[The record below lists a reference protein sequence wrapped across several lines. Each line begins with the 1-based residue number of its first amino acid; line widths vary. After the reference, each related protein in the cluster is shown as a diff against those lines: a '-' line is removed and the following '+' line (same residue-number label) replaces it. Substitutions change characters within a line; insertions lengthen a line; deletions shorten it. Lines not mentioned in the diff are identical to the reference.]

1 MNLRK
6 LAAAAVLAIG
16 GTMLAATPAHAANI
30 ASNPGFEDGLTG
42 WTCTASSGATA
53 VSSPVH
59 GGSKALQATPQ
70 GSDTG
75 RCQQTVPVKPSSSY
89 SLSGWVRGAYVFLG
103 VSGTGITE
111 QSTWT
116 SSPSAYAQL
125 TRTFTT
131 GASTNSVTIYV
142 NSWYGQGAY
151 QADDLVLDGPP
162 GAGAPAVP
170 TNVTGSSTPSTAT
183 LKWAASEGAT
193 SYNVYRDGTKVG
205 SATTTTYTD
214 VGAPAGSHVY
224 QVTAVNAVGESARS
238 ESVTLVVGND
248 TPQVPA
254 TPTGLTG
261 TGGTTTA
268 TLRWTASSGATS
280 YNVYRDGVK
289 VGSATTATYTENP
302 SAGTYNYQVSA
313 VNSVGES
320 ARTSAVSV
328 TVGNDTPPPPGTP
341 TGVTA
346 TVSGTT
352 VTLKWN
358 GASGNPTG
366 YNVYRGTSKV
376 GSTTTTTFSEV
387 LAGGT
392 YAYQVSAVNPTGESA
407 KSAPVTV
414 TVGPGDP
421 PSNRVLVGYLHASF
435 ANGSGYVRM
444 ADVPKEWDF
453 INLSFGEPTTVTSGD
468 IRFVRCPVAE
478 CPSVEPDADFIAAIK
493 AKQAQGKKVLISI
506 GGQNGQVQLTTT
518 AARDKF
524 VESVGAIIDK
534 YGLDGLDVDFE
545 GHSLYLNAGDTNLSA
560 PTTPVIVNLISA
572 LKTLKAKYGSKFVL
586 TMAPETFFVQLG
598 YQFYGPGANGSAD
611 QRAGS
616 YLPVIHAMR
625 NDLTLLHVQDY
636 NSGPITGL
644 DNQYHTMGN
653 ADFHVAMTDML
664 LAGFPIAGNVNN
676 VFPALRPEQVA
687 IGLPAAQYAG
697 NGYTSVAEVQKA
709 FDCLAKGTNCGT
721 YKPRGVYRGLRG
733 LMTWSI
739 NWDKYNNFEFSR
751 NHRAYLDALN

>member
-6 LAAAAVLAIG
+6 LAAVAVLALG

-30 ASNPGFEDGLTG
+30 ATNPGFEDGLTG

-59 GGSKALQATPQ
+59 GGSKALQATPV
-70 GSDTG
+70 GNDTA
-75 RCQQTVPVKPSSSY
+75 RCQQTVSVKPSSSY
-89 SLSGWVRGAYVFLG
+89 SLSGWVRGGYVFLG
-103 VSGTGITE
+103 VTGTGTTD

-116 SSPSAYAQL
+116 SSPSAYSQL

-131 GASTNSVTIYV
+131 GASTTSVTIYV

-151 QADDLVLDGPP
+151 QADDIVLDGEAGQGQPP
-162 GAGAPAVP
+162 AAPA
-170 TNVTGSSTPSTAT
+170 NLTGTSIPSSAT
-183 LKWAASEGAT
+183 LNWTASAGAT
-193 SYNVYRDGTKVG
+193 SYNVYRDGAKVG
-205 SATTTTYTD
+205 STSGITYTD
-214 VGAPAGSHVY
+214 VGPVAGTHVY
-224 QVTAVNAVGESARS
+224 QVTAVNAAGESAKS
-238 ESVTLVVGND
+238 NSVTLVLGND
-248 TPQVPA
+248 GPQVPA

-261 TGGTTTA
+261 TGSSNSA
-268 TLRWTASSGATS
+268 TLNWTASAGATS
-280 YNVYRDGVK
+280 YNVYRGGTK
-289 VGSATTATYTENP
+289 VGSATTTTYVEALP
-302 SAGTYNYQVSA
+302 PGTYGYQVSA
-313 VNSVGES
+313 VNAVGES
-320 ARTSAVSV
+320 AKSAQVAV
-328 TVGNDTPPPPGTP
+328 LVGGDAPPPAPP
-341 TGVTA
+341 TGLTA
-346 TVSGTT
+346 AVNGNT

-358 GASGNPTG
+358 TASGTPTG
-366 YNVYRGTSKV
+366 YNVYRGSVKV
-376 GSTTTTTFSEV
+376 ASPTATTFSEV

-392 YAYQVSAVNPTGESA
+392 YAYQVSAFNPAGESPR
-407 KSAPVTV
+407 SAPVTV

-421 PSNRVLVGYLHASF
+421 PSSRVLVGYLHASF

-453 INLSFGEPTTVTSGD
+453 INLSFGEPTSVTSGD

-478 CPSVEPDADFIAAIK
+478 CPSVESDADFIAAIK

-545 GHSLYLNAGDTNLSA
+545 GHSLYLNQGDTNLAA
-560 PTTPVIVNLISA
+560 PTTPVVVNLISA

-616 YLPVIHAMR
+616 YLPVIHALR

-687 IGLPAAQYAG
+687 IGLPAATYAG
-697 NGYTSVAEVQKA
+697 GGFTSVGEVQKA
-709 FDCLAKGTNCGT
+709 FDCLAKGTNCGS
-721 YKPRGVYRGLRG
+721 YKPKGVYRGLRG